1 MEKIGYSTFKIEQE
15 NGRYFYVKN
24 EDHLTSYQEKQ
35 MSFQPDF
42 ILEYAH
48 YLGEFYNK
56 KGMDN
61 IKVFADSFVSL
72 NGRKSQRFVDPDI
85 NLLEIK
91 DSFRNKEWILPLKNE

>member
-1 MEKIGYSTFKIEQE
+1 
-15 NGRYFYVKN
+15 
-24 EDHLTSYQEKQ
+24 
-35 MSFQPDF
+35 
-42 ILEYAH
+42 
-48 YLGEFYNK
+48 
-56 KGMDN
+56 MDN